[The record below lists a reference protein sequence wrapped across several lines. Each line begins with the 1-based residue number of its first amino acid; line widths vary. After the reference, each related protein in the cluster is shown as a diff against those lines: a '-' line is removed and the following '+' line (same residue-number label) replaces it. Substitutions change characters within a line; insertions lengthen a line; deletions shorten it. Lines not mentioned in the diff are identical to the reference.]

1 MEKIN
6 CSKRQLS
13 FDALKLITIFLVIWG
28 HCVQHLLSS
37 DYYEDTVYVVIY
49 SFHMPL
55 FFFIYPMGYIPYLAV
70 AACCIIAISMACPRK
85 QIKNTQFSW
94 L

>member
-55 FFFIYPMGYIPYLAV
+55 FFFIYPMGYIPYLTLLLLH
-70 AACCIIAISMACPRK
+70 AASSQLAWHVRGNK
-85 QIKNTQFSW
+85 
-94 L
+94 